1 MAIIHIEG
9 EYTCTGSDPNSMDRG
24 MAIIHIEGEYT
35 CTGFDTTAWL
45 GPQISSELKVSTPV
59 LALTPTAWIEA

>member
-24 MAIIHIEGEYT
+24 IAIIHIEGEYT

-45 GPQISSELKVSTPV
+45 GPQVSSELKVSTAV
-59 LALTPTAWIEA
+59 LALTPTAWIGA